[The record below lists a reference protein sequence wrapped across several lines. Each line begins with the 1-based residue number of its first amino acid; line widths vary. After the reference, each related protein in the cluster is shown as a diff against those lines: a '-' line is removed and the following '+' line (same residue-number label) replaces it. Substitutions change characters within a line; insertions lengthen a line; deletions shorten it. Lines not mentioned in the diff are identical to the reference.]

1 MELGEARKA
10 LRLARE
16 ELGKYRKDRE
26 ALRLRDACEKGWLA
40 VTLATDALLVKY
52 GYKRPES
59 YSERRLLR
67 DLESAYPEVR
77 RLGLRDRLGARGC
90 YLYI

>member
-40 VTLATDALLVKY
+40 VTLATDALLVKT
-52 GYKRPES
+52 
-59 YSERRLLR
+59 
-67 DLESAYPEVR
+67 AT
-77 RLGLRDRLGARGC
+77 RDRRATARGGC
-90 YLYI
+90 SETWRAHTPR